1 MESSFSLRRKGSGA
15 EAEAMTEDTDTLLD
29 LLSCPH
35 SPWHHDE
42 PWSPQA
48 AALQRVAVV
57 EPERLDADFVCSYF
71 RKLRIVDKDVSVI
84 DNFLLKFC
92 NLQELVLSANRI
104 CEISADNLPRT
115 LKVLELRANQ
125 LCALGRLAI
134 SPPPRLQYL
143 GLAANHLGSHRDVTQ
158 LTGRQW
164 PELVCLDLSECDF
177 GEQRPLLKALGTL
190 PCLRTLVLEG
200 NPFTLAPSYPGFA
213 VDALPRLSYLD
224 AAWIAPEERHRYRGM
239 ARMSHLLVDWAS
251 ATVRV
256 GRMQGIPDPLLDE
269 DPDAPEFPVVSYSY
283 VISYMFYSHQTT
295 AYQEVVGGGAAK
307 SQDQGQDQGT
317 GQTQTPNKKSEKET
331 VVSNVAEG
339 SQEHSSSTESRH
351 STSSQPWAD
360 CVDFDDALTFVV
372 RDLSGFKKFLHRGFR
387 VFIEQEKILS
397 WPAEASDEAGQ
408 GGVDKKGKQAKVKD
422 KRKKAVVELV
432 ADPPIATVVASSHVS
447 LQGLLYRH
455 QKVDVLCD
463 FGCLHKDP
471 PKEDTPI
478 MDENI
483 IMDNKAK
490 DESKKKG
497 GGAGGVRAGN
507 KKPPTT
513 KGVPNVLCTMKM
525 SRACY
530 TTVLLLLLLQG
541 TRRGKGS
548 EERDAATPTQAE
560 TATVELS
567 VELKKWRHASKVAP
581 LTPANL

>member
-1 MESSFSLRRKGSGA
+1 MESSFSLRGSSQRVILFHRKGSGA

-295 AYQEVVGGGAAK
+295 AYQLWVVVQRRVRTRVRTRVLDKLRHLTRRVKKRLWCPTWQKEARN
-307 SQDQGQDQGT
+307 
-317 GQTQTPNKKSEKET
+317 TP
-331 VVSNVAEG
+331 
-339 SQEHSSSTESRH
+339 
-351 STSSQPWAD
+351 PP
-360 CVDFDDALTFVV
+360 L
-372 RDLSGFKKFLHRGFR
+372 
-387 VFIEQEKILS
+387 ILS

>member
-1 MESSFSLRRKGSGA
+1 MESSFSLRGSSQRVILFHRKGSGA

-239 ARMSHLLVDWAS
+239 ARMS
-251 ATVRV
+251 
-256 GRMQGIPDPLLDE
+256 Q
-269 DPDAPEFPVVSYSY
+269 
-283 VISYMFYSHQTT
+283 
-295 AYQEVVGGGAAK
+295 
-307 SQDQGQDQGT
+307 
-317 GQTQTPNKKSEKET
+317 
-331 VVSNVAEG
+331 
-339 SQEHSSSTESRH
+339 SRH